1 MRAKRELIR
10 SLTILQAD
18 CLELLNS
25 YSVSLDEA
33 DEFSEEDFSKRWDK
47 LRRDIREV
55 AHSIY
60 DEHQRCSRKRK
71 NLE

>member
-33 DEFSEEDFSKRWDK
+33 DKFSEEDFSKRWDK

-60 DEHQRCSRKRK
+60 DEHQRCSRKRN

>member
-60 DEHQRCSRKRK
+60 DEHQRCSRKRN

>member
-1 MRAKRELIR
+1 LIR

-60 DEHQRCSRKRK
+60 DEHQRCSRKRT